1 MEFSV
6 PARMFPLHR
15 PMPARMFPLHRPDES
30 AGSVKPEC
38 RSAPPACEHSWAGRT
53 QLPAAEGLFS

>member
-6 PARMFPLHR
+6 
-15 PMPARMFPLHRPDES
+15 PARMFPLHRPDES

-38 RSAPPACEHSWAGRT
+38 RSAPPACEHSWAGHT